1 MREVENIEGIIGAG
15 LGVAAYGMV
24 NAAQG
29 IGEAIGSAIAQ
40 SIRNRR
46 AYNEGY
52 NEEMARIKKAADDAA
67 TFDRKMVRWMV
78 TYHNALQDL
87 EIAAAN

>member
-15 LGVAAYGMV
+15 LGVAAIGMMG
-24 NAAQG
+24 AAAS
-29 IGEAIGSAIAQ
+29 IGDAIGGAIAQ

-52 NEEMARIKKAADDAA
+52 AEEVARQKEAASDATA
-67 TFDRKMVRWMV
+67 NDAMMGRWLV
-78 TYHNALQDL
+78 TAYTAFRDH
-87 EIAAAN
+87 EIAQA